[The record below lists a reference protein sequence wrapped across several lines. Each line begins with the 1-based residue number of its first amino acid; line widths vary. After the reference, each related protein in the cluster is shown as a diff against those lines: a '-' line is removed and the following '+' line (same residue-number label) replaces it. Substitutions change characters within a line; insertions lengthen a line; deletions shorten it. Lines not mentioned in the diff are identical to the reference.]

1 MDVKIQWQQ
10 GEFAAR
16 NQKGSVVKISD
27 GSSDAITPMEALLMA
42 VGSCSGI
49 DVVSTL
55 EKMRQPVNGLEIEVS
70 GQRRQDHPKYFEKIT
85 VKYIIRGQ
93 VEEAKARRA
102 IELSLGKYCSV
113 SNALEPKAQV
123 DYVLEILGET
133 S

>member
-16 NQKGSVVKISD
+16 NQKGSMVKFSD

>member
-16 NQKGSVVKISD
+16 NQKGSVVKFSD